1 VKVALWAEIRRL
13 AEIEKFSGRTIAR
26 QLHCSRHTVAAALEL
41 DQPPARRISRRASL
55 LDAHRSKIDVLLAK
69 YPELSAVRIHEE
81 IAHGLD
87 GYTGSACTV
96 RRYLRKVRPT
106 RGRVYQEV
114 HYEPA
119 QAMQVDW
126 GECGRVQVGATTRK
140 VSVFVAVLC
149 YSRLIYIEFT
159 LSQRKAEFYRGVV
172 NALNF
177 FGGSPRAIIFDNLKA
192 GVINGS
198 GRAACFH
205 PEFLAMCGY
214 FCLQP
219 IACERRDPESKGIVE
234 GSVRYIKRNALA
246 GRADELVRFED
257 YLAFAPVWRD
267 QVANVRIH
275 ETTRER
281 PIDRF
286 QRERS
291 LLHALPAIPYDTDEI
306 VPAVVTPHARIEFDG
321 NRYSVPPSLARRP
334 VSIRADRDEVRILH
348 EGHLAAQHV
357 RCYQRGQLIVMPDH
371 RLAALVLSRRSRSS
385 ALEQA
390 FDALGPEARQFH
402 LHLRKQPVKTGVHLR
417 RLLGLARLYGT
428 AELLGAI
435 SRALELV
442 TYDAAYVENLLLAER
457 RRRLLPTPTLPT
469 PKRRELIDEIDL
481 EPADPS
487 VYDRFCNTTD
497 EDSHGTTR

>member
-1 VKVALWAEIRRL
+1 MKVALWAEIRRL
-13 AEIEKFSGRTIAR
+13 AEIEKLSGWVISR
-26 QLHCSRHTVAAALEL
+26 QLHCSRHTVAAALKL
-41 DQPPARRISRRASL
+41 DQPPKREVIRRGSL
-55 LDAHRSKIDVLLAK
+55 LDAHRSKIDALLAK
-69 YPELSAVRIHEE
+69 YPDLSAVRICEE
-81 IAHGLD
+81 IARGPD
-87 GYTGSACTV
+87 GFTGSACTV
-96 RRYLRKVRPT
+96 RRYLRTVRPAH
-106 RGRVYQEV
+106 GRVYQEV
-114 HYEPA
+114 CYEPA

-126 GECGRVQVGATTRK
+126 AECGRVQVGDTMRK
-140 VSVFVAVLC
+140 VSAFVAVLC
-149 YSRLIYIEFT
+149 YSRLMFLEFT

-198 GRAACFH
+198 GRDACFH
-205 PEFLAMCGY
+205 PEFLALCGY
-214 FCLQP
+214 FCMQP

-234 GSVRYIKRNALA
+234 GKVRYVKHNALA
-246 GRADELVRFED
+246 GRADELIRFED

-281 PIDRF
+281 PVDRA

-291 LLHALPAIPYDTDEI
+291 LLRTLPAIPYDTDEI

-321 NRYSVPPSLARRP
+321 NRYSVPPNLARRP
-334 VSIRADRDEVRILH
+334 VSIRADRDEVRILQQ
-348 EGHLAAQHV
+348 GHLAAQHV
-357 RCYQRGQLIVMPDH
+357 RSYQRRQLIVLPDH
-371 RLAALVLSRRSRSS
+371 RLAALALSRRSRSS

-402 LHLRKQPVKTGVHLR
+402 LYLRKQPIKTGVHLR

-435 SRALELV
+435 SRALELA
-442 TYDAAYVENLLLAER
+442 THDAAYVENLLLAER

-469 PKRRELIDEIDL
+469 PRRRELIDEIDL
-481 EPADPS
+481 EPANPA
-487 VYDRFCNTTD
+487 VYDRYCNTAG
-497 EDSHGTTR
+497 EDSYGTTR